1 MSVLGTFPKLHSM
14 DVICRR
20 RGVGF
25 RWLFTAL
32 FATISLGAYGQV
44 TTYHYD
50 NDRTGANLSETI
62 LTTANV
68 NVNTFGKLFSL
79 AVDGQIYAQPL
90 YVPGVNFSQ
99 KGVHNVVFVATEH
112 NSVYAFDADSQG
124 SPLWQVNLGPSMQ
137 YTVCCAPRDLLP
149 EIGITSTP
157 VIDLNSG
164 LLYVVAETYE
174 SGTAFFRLHAIDI
187 TTGTERLTPAEIHGS
202 VSGNSSDSSS
212 GVLTFAPFNHWQRPG
227 LLLLNGNIYIAFGS
241 HQDSNPYH
249 GWLFG
254 YSAATLQQTA
264 ILNFSPD
271 QGENGVWQGGVA
283 PAADANGNIYLETG
297 NGALTVNTGGRDYGD
312 SVVKIGTSGG
322 ATVLDYFSPTTEV
335 SDNVNDWDLGSSGP
349 LLIPGTTL
357 GVAGGKDGKLYI
369 FNTANLGQFHA
380 GGDKLVQE
388 WQATFAYSG
397 SPGGFWGGNYIYYNS
412 TLYGFGERDS
422 LKTFLF
428 NGSQFSTTPASQST
442 FMVPAAGISNDPAM
456 SISANG
462 LVPGSGIVWAAF
474 SSDGLADGNPHPG
487 VLHAFDA
494 ANVSNDLWNSNQNS
508 AQDYSG
514 SWAKWCPPIVANG
527 KVYLASFDKVVNV
540 YGLLSTSSGGGALTG
555 SGNNANSA
563 SSLTVEGP
571 ADWVHWGDASLN
583 RKAGV
588 ASLVSN
594 YSIVGGGGAQT
605 YFNDPRALSW
615 TDGTPAPT
623 GTNNNGLFVNL
634 PGNGFSF
641 TAPADTTTR
650 VLTVHVGGWNS
661 SGTLTAHLSDRSAP
675 NFIDTT
681 AQANGQYDRNYTLTY
696 SAASAGQTITITWVV
711 ASGAGN
717 VTLNGAALSQRAG
730 ASISATTGTPQ
741 SATVNTMFG
750 TALQATVK
758 DASNNPLSGVTVTF
772 TAPASGASAA
782 FSGSTTATATTNASG
797 IAIAPAL
804 TANGNAGSFTLTA
817 SAPGAG
823 AIASFILSNLA
834 VPPASILAT
843 SGTPQSATVN
853 TLFATA
859 LQATVKDAGNNPLG
873 GVTVTFAAPASGASA
888 TFSGSATTTATTNA
902 SGIATGPA
910 LTANGQTGSFALAAS
925 APGVGSTANF
935 NLTNLAVPPASILA
949 TTGTPQSAAV
959 NTMFATALQATV
971 KDAGN
976 NPLSGVTVT
985 FTAPASGAGAAFSGS
1000 ATATVTTNASGIAIA
1015 PALIANS
1022 QEGAFRVTATAA
1034 GVATPATFNLS
1045 NTAASGGTG
1054 ALAVSGTSAN
1064 TTASVTAEGPTDWV
1078 HWGDASL
1085 NRKAGVTAQISNY
1098 SIIGSGGVQIYHN
1111 DPRALS
1117 WTGGTPTAS
1126 GTNSSGI
1133 FISLPGNGF
1142 SFTAPADTST
1152 RVLTVHVGGWNSSG
1166 TLTAHLSDGSAP
1178 NFVDSTTQVSGQYD
1192 RNYTL
1197 TYTAASA
1204 GQTIT
1209 IGWVTASGAGNV
1221 TLNGAALSQQT
1232 SPSISA
1238 TTGTPQSAPVNTV
1251 FATALQVTVKDTGN
1265 NPLSGVT
1272 VTFTAPATGAS
1283 AAFSGSATATA
1294 ATNTGGIAIAP
1305 ALTANGQAGAFGV
1318 TATAAGVA
1326 TQAIFNLTN
1335 TAASS
1340 GGGALTGSGNSA
1352 NSASTLTAEGPTDWV
1367 HWGDASL
1374 NRKAAVTAQISNYST
1389 VGSGGVQSYHNDPR
1403 SLSWSDGTP
1412 TASGANS
1419 SGLYISGLGNGFS
1432 FTAPAGPSTRVLT
1445 FHVGGWN
1452 SSGILTAH
1460 LSDGSAPNFVDSTT
1474 QANGQYDRNYT
1485 LTYTAASSGQSI
1497 TISWVATSGAGNV
1510 TISAA
1515 ALN

>member
-1 MSVLGTFPKLHSM
+1 MSVLGTLPKLHFT
-14 DVICRR
+14 DDIGRR
-20 RGVGF
+20 RGAGF
-25 RWLFTAL
+25 RWPLTAL

-50 NDRTGANLSETI
+50 NGRTGANSSETI

-90 YVPGVNFSQ
+90 YVPGVNISQ
-99 KGVHNVVFVATEH
+99 KGVHNVVYVATEH

-124 SPLWQVNLGPSMQ
+124 SPLWQVNLGPSMPS
-137 YTVCCAPRDLLP
+137 TVCCASRDLLP

-174 SGTAFFRLHAIDI
+174 GGTAFFRLHALDI
-187 TTGTERLTPAEIHGS
+187 TTGSDRLTPAVIGGS
-202 VSGNSSDSSS
+202 VSGNSSDSQG
-212 GVLTFAPFNHWQRPG
+212 GVLIFAPFYHWQRPG
-227 LLLLNGNIYIAFGS
+227 LLLLNGNIYVAFGS
-241 HQDSNPYH
+241 HQDATPFH

-254 YSAATLQQTA
+254 YRASTLQQTT

-297 NGALTVNTGGRDYGD
+297 NGALTVNAGGRDYGD
-312 SVVKIGTSGG
+312 SVVKIGTSGSP
-322 ATVLDYFSPTTEV
+322 TILDYFSPTTEV

-349 LLIPGTTL
+349 LLIPGTTF

-380 GGDKLVQE
+380 GGDQLVQE

-428 NGSQFSTTPASQST
+428 NGSQFSTTPDSQST

-474 SSDGLADGNPHPG
+474 SSDGLADGNLHPG

-494 ANVSNDLWNSNQNS
+494 ANVSKDLWNSNQNS

-514 SWAKWCPPIVANG
+514 AWAKWCPPIVANG
-527 KVYLASFDKVVNV
+527 KVYLASFDNIVNV
-540 YGLLSTSSGGGALTG
+540 YGLLSTSTAGGALTG
-555 SGNNANSA
+555 SGNSANSA

-571 ADWVHWGDASLN
+571 TDWVHWGDASLN

-588 ASLVSN
+588 TAQISN
-594 YSIVGGGGAQT
+594 YSIVGSGGVQS
-605 YFNDPRALSW
+605 YQNDPRALSW
-615 TDGTPAPT
+615 TDGTPAAT
-623 GTNNNGLFVNL
+623 GTNNNGIYISL

-641 TAPADTTTR
+641 TAPADTSTR

-661 SGTLTAHLSDRSAP
+661 SGTLIARLSDGSAP
-675 NFIDTT
+675 NFVDSTT
-681 AQANGQYDRNYTLTY
+681 QVSGQYDRNYTLTY
-696 SAASAGQTITITWVV
+696 TAASSGQRIIISWVT

-717 VTLNGAALSQRAG
+717 VTLNGAALSQQAG
-730 ASISATTGTPQ
+730 ASILATTGTPQ

-758 DASNNPLSGVTVTF
+758 DAGNNPLSGVTVTF
-772 TAPASGASAA
+772 SAPASGASAA
-782 FSGSTTATATTNASG
+782 FSGSITATATTNASG

-817 SAPGAG
+817 SAPGTG
-823 AIASFILSNLA
+823 ATASFILSNLA
-834 VPPASILAT
+834 VPAASI
-843 SGTPQSATVN
+843 V
-853 TLFATA
+853 
-859 LQATVKDAGNNPLG
+859 
-873 GVTVTFAAPASGASA
+873 
-888 TFSGSATTTATTNA
+888 
-902 SGIATGPA
+902 
-910 LTANGQTGSFALAAS
+910 
-925 APGVGSTANF
+925 
-935 NLTNLAVPPASILA
+935 A
-949 TTGTPQSAAV
+949 TTGTPQSATV

-985 FTAPASGAGAAFSGS
+985 FTAPASGASAAFSGS
-1000 ATATVTTNASGIAIA
+1000 ITATATTNAGGIAIA
-1015 PALIANS
+1015 PALTANS
-1022 QEGAFRVTATAA
+1022 QAGAFGVTATTA
-1034 GVATPATFNLS
+1034 GVATQATFNLT
-1045 NTAASGGTG
+1045 NTAASGSG
-1054 ALAVSGTSAN
+1054 ALTVSGTSAN

-1098 SIIGSGGVQIYHN
+1098 SIVGSGGVQSYQN

-1117 WTGGTPTAS
+1117 WIDGTPAATGTNNNGIYISLPGNGFSFTAPADTSTRVLTVHVGGWNSSGTLTARLSDGSAPTFVDSTTQVSGQYDRNYTLTYTAASAAQTIRISWVATSGTGNVTLNGAALSSGSGALGALTVSGTSANTTAS
-1126 GTNSSGI
+1126 VTAEGPTDWVHWGDASLNRKAGVTAQISNYSIVGSGGVQSYQNDPRAISWTDGTPAATGTNSNGI

-1166 TLTAHLSDGSAP
+1166 TLTALLSDGSAP
-1178 NFVDSTTQVSGQYD
+1178 TFVDSTTQVSGQYD

-1197 TYTAASA
+1197 TYTAAS
-1204 GQTIT
+1204 
-1209 IGWVTASGAGNV
+1209 
-1221 TLNGAALSQQT
+1221 
-1232 SPSISA
+1232 
-1238 TTGTPQSAPVNTV
+1238 
-1251 FATALQVTVKDTGN
+1251 
-1265 NPLSGVT
+1265 
-1272 VTFTAPATGAS
+1272 
-1283 AAFSGSATATA
+1283 
-1294 ATNTGGIAIAP
+1294 
-1305 ALTANGQAGAFGV
+1305 
-1318 TATAAGVA
+1318 
-1326 TQAIFNLTN
+1326 
-1335 TAASS
+1335 
-1340 GGGALTGSGNSA
+1340 
-1352 NSASTLTAEGPTDWV
+1352 
-1367 HWGDASL
+1367 
-1374 NRKAAVTAQISNYST
+1374 
-1389 VGSGGVQSYHNDPR
+1389 
-1403 SLSWSDGTP
+1403 
-1412 TASGANS
+1412 
-1419 SGLYISGLGNGFS
+1419 
-1432 FTAPAGPSTRVLT
+1432 
-1445 FHVGGWN
+1445 
-1452 SSGILTAH
+1452 
-1460 LSDGSAPNFVDSTT
+1460 
-1474 QANGQYDRNYT
+1474 
-1485 LTYTAASSGQSI
+1485 SGQRI
-1497 TISWVATSGAGNV
+1497 IISWVATSGAGNV